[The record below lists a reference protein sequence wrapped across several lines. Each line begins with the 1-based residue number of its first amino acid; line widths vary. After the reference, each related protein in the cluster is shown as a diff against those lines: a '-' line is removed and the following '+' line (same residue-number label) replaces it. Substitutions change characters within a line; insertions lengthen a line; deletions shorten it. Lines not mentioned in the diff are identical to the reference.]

1 MILESGTV
9 VQVDLDSLLV
19 ETIQTSTCDTCVAEK
34 GCGQRVLSKLTGKT
48 NRIRVLFDSQSP
60 KNILPGQSV
69 TIGIPEDVI
78 VKGSLLVYLV
88 PVVSSVIGA
97 WLAGPQ
103 GELQSMLGAFCGL
116 LLGGV
121 LVNLQSQKLRND
133 LRLNPVLLSDLGENQ
148 ALDFQ

>member
-1 MILESGTV
+1 M
-9 VQVDLDSLLV
+9 
-19 ETIQTSTCDTCVAEK
+19 
-34 GCGQRVLSKLTGKT
+34 
-48 NRIRVLFDSQSP
+48 
-60 KNILPGQSV
+60 PGQSV

-133 LRLNPVLLSDLGENQ
+133 LRLNPVLLSDLGEKQ

>member
-9 VQVDLDSLLV
+9 VQVDSDSLLV

-48 NRIRVLFDSQSP
+48 NRIRVLLDSQSP
-60 KNILPGQSV
+60 RDISPGQLV

-116 LLGGV
+116 LLGGS

-133 LRLNPVLLSDLGENQ
+133 LRLNPVLLSSLGEKK
-148 ALDFQ
+148 ALDFH

>member
-9 VQVDLDSLLV
+9 VQVDSDSLLV

-48 NRIRVLFDSQSP
+48 NRIRVLLDSQSP
-60 KNILPGQSV
+60 RDISPGQLV

-116 LLGGV
+116 LLGGS

-133 LRLNPVLLSDLGENQ
+133 LRLNPVLLSGRGEKQ
-148 ALDFQ
+148 ALDFH

>member
-9 VQVDLDSLLV
+9 VQVDSDSLLV

-48 NRIRVLFDSQSP
+48 NRIRVLLDSQSP
-60 KNILPGQSV
+60 RDISQGQLV

-97 WLAGPQ
+97 WFAGPQ

-116 LLGGV
+116 LLGGL

-133 LRLNPVLLSDLGENQ
+133 LRLNPVLLSGLGEKK
-148 ALDFQ
+148 ALDFH